1 MKWIKRVFIGL
12 VIIVFAALLHYF
24 LPSRDIVQIVGT
36 DVKRMDIGNS
46 PWWDKP
52 DAGTQKQS
60 TRDVRF
66 INSVWPDGK
75 ARVYRNE
82 DTNWSFPPYF
92 KFDSG
97 DLSARAQSL
106 ANQKDDETWVAV
118 YHYGWRIKLLSMFPN
133 AYKIRQ
139 VAGPD
144 ARLVPWFNIAFL
156 SLLAFTL
163 ISIWRLWRKFK
174 RKRIDP
180 IAEKIEDVAESAEA
194 DLKEKSGAV
203 SGLFRRWFGTTKDK
217 KP

>member
-1 MKWIKRVFIGL
+1 MKWVKRVFIGL
-12 VIIVFAALLHYF
+12 IMIVFAALLYYF

-36 DVKRMDIGNS
+36 DVKRMDIGDA

-66 INSVWPDGK
+66 INAVWPDGK

-106 ANQKDDETWVAV
+106 ANKNGGEVWVTV
-118 YHYGWRIKLLSMFPN
+118 NHYGWRIKLLSMFPN

-139 VAGPD
+139 VSGPD
-144 ARLVPWFNIAFL
+144 VRLVPWFNIAFL
-156 SLLAFTL
+156 SILAFTL
-163 ISIWRLWRKFK
+163 ISIWRVWRKFK

-180 IAEKIEDVAESAEA
+180 IADKIEDVTEAAEQE
-194 DLKEKSGAV
+194 LKEKSGAI
-203 SGLFRRWFGTTKDK
+203 SGFFRRWFGTTKDT
-217 KP
+217 